1 MLFDVP
7 TRDGGGGGGGGGGTP
22 SLQGYLN
29 RVKKSTRESKKWE
42 EKCEKC
48 PLPIRQNML
57 IVGL

>member
-1 MLFDVP
+1 MWFDVP
-7 TRDGGGGGGGGGGTP
+7 TRDGGRGEGGGADSELAGLFEPG
-22 SLQGYLN
+22 
-29 RVKKSTRESKKWE
+29 KKSTRESKKLE

>member
-1 MLFDVP
+1 MYQHGMGA
-7 TRDGGGGGGGGGGTP
+7 GGGGRGWDSELAGLFEPG
-22 SLQGYLN
+22 
-29 RVKKSTRESKKWE
+29 KKSTRESKKWE